1 MARTRPRAPG
11 PPPPGAPARGGGG
24 AARGPPPAPRAGA
37 EAQELTALPAAG
49 PLPCAADRSAIERI
63 LGNLVANG
71 LAHAPRPGG
80 HVTVEAA
87 APPGGEGLLAGGAEG
102 AGIPPPHPAARSG
115 ATQAAVGRLLMP
127 APRRHDVPSADV
139 PARPAWG
146 RHGAVVSPHHLASA
160 AGLGVLRG
168 GGADV
173 AAAIA
178 TDAAPAGGAAHSR
191 GL

>member
-80 HVTVEAA
+80 HVTVEAGA
-87 APPGGEGLLAGGAEG
+87 LPGGEVLLAVRDDGP
-102 AGIPPPHPAARSG
+102 GIAAAALGRIFERFYRADPSRSG
-115 ATQAAVGRLLMP
+115 PG
-127 APRRHDVPSADV
+127 S
-139 PARPAWG
+139 
-146 RHGAVVSPHHLASA
+146 
-160 AGLGVLRG
+160 GLGLAIVDELARAHG
-168 GGADV
+168 GGAFAENLPV
-173 AAAIA
+173 
-178 TDAAPAGGAAHSR
+178 GGARVGVVLPRTPPLAAEPTMPPSAAS
-191 GL
+191 